1 MTSTS
6 KFQRPAKQSRDTLDM
21 LEVEGK
27 FILEERSKHEAAR
40 LIIETSLCVI
50 VAIVFIGSFM
60 LFIIPEIALLR
71 NYSGVSLS
79 IAMVGIA
86 MTLYLF
92 ATRGFIPQA
101 GFDKSKKQFWV
112 CKLNSRGHAR
122 VVTYY
127 SKTDVQGIFIR
138 RPGMASKEA
147 ALCARIRGKL
157 MPITLIRGSLD
168 DIEAAHRELCDVLH
182 NVNIVF
188 PVKPVVKVNPRT
200 PRSAQSVQTG
210 TA

>member
-1 MTSTS
+1 
-6 KFQRPAKQSRDTLDM
+6 M

-200 PRSAQSVQTG
+200 PRPAQSVQTG